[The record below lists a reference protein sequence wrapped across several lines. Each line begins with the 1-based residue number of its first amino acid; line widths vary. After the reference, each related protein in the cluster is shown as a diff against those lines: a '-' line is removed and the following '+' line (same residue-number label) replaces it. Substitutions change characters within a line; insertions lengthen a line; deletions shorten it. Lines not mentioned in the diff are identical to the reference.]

1 MGANNSTFK
10 DEQAMEYDI
19 QSPSDPMKDELTLT
33 RKKLNI
39 YRSTLN
45 ECAME
50 CLKSGKP
57 LGEDAELLALSRAID
72 ELILQS
78 KGWNIAWSNKKTEA
92 KASPPPLRPHALPLL
107 RRPQANA

>member
-72 ELILQS
+72 ELILQIKRLEHYLEQQKDRS
-78 KGWNIAWSNKKTEA
+78 EGFVASASTPCSAPAQEA
-92 KASPPPLRPHALPLL
+92 SG
-107 RRPQANA
+107 